1 MEGDSR
7 LAVMIK
13 NENYDTY
20 DAREFID
27 HLAAWQYEEPK

>member
-1 MEGDSR
+1 
-7 LAVMIK
+7 MIK

-20 DAREFID
+20 DARDFID